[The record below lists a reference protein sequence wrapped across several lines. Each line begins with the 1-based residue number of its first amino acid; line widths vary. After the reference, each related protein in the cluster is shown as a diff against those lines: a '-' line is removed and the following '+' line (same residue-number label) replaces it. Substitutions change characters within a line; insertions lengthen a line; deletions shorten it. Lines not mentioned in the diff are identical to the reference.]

1 MSTRKTTAE
10 KIEAARIEKAQA
22 DARIKKLLQ
31 EQKEADR
38 KARNHRIS
46 KRGAHLESLLPDTI
60 MLSDVRFFTFLEKT
74 VGNDYGRRALAA
86 LVAEQTAENA
96 KNADGSAVLD
106 EAPTASKPAPATV
119 TPGAADGSRTENGT
133 RQAG

>member
-10 KIEAARIEKAQA
+10 KIEAARIELK
-22 DARIKKLLQ
+22 
-31 EQKEADR
+31 QKENELKRLEQIQKDADR

-60 MLSDVRFFTFLEKT
+60 MLSDARFFTFLEKT
-74 VGNDYGRRALAA
+74 VANDYGRRALAV

-96 KNADGSAVLD
+96 KNADGSATD
-106 EAPTASKPAPATV
+106 GEKTTAKPAPPTATPDA
-119 TPGAADGSRTENGT
+119 TNASRTENGA

>member
-10 KIEAARIEKAQA
+10 RIEAARIEKAQV

-38 KARNHRIS
+38 KARTKRLIE
-46 KRGAHLESLLPDTI
+46 RGAIAESLIPGVETLTNEQ
-60 MLSDVRFFTFLEKT
+60 FKAFLEKT
-74 VGNDYGRRALAA
+74 VTSSYAARALAEIA
-86 LVAEQTAENA
+86 
-96 KNADGSAVLD
+96 
-106 EAPTASKPAPATV
+106 AT
-119 TPGAADGSRTENGT
+119 TGMADGSRTENGT

>member
-10 KIEAARIEKAQA
+10 RIEAAKIEKAQK
-22 DARIKKLLQ
+22 DAEIKRLMQLQ
-31 EQKEADR
+31 KAEER

-60 MLSDVRFFTFLEKT
+60 MLSDARFFTFLEKT
-74 VGNDYGRRALAA
+74 VANDYGRRTLAT
-86 LVAEQTAENA
+86 LVAEQNRENA
-96 KNADGSAVLD
+96 EKTNDNAQENSEKNTANSA
-106 EAPTASKPAPATV
+106 PSTA
-119 TPGAADGSRTENGT
+119 TPGATNGSRTENGA

>member
-10 KIEAARIEKAQA
+10 RIEVAKIEKAQK
-22 DARIKKLLQ
+22 DAEIKRLMQ
-31 EQKEADR
+31 QQKAEER

-74 VGNDYGRRALAA
+74 VANDYGRRALAA
-86 LVAEQTAENA
+86 LVAEQNKENA
-96 KNADGSAVLD
+96 GDSAADD
-106 EAPTASKPAPATV
+106 EKPTTKPAQSAAA
-119 TPGAADGSRTENGT
+119 PGTANESRTENGA